1 MAERLDDLAPLLSP
15 VRQAE
20 ISIAQGYLT
29 AWNGTTHENTVQ
41 VNGATLTNLPL
52 VHMGDPDALTAS
64 SVVLLLR
71 VRNTYYLLGKV
82 TYP

>member
-1 MAERLDDLAPLLSP
+1 MAERLDDLASLIAP

-29 AWNGTTHENTVQ
+29 AWNGTTYENTVQ
-41 VNGATLTNLPL
+41 VNGATLTDLPL
-52 VHMGDPDALTAS
+52 VHLGDPAS
-64 SVVLLLR
+64 LAASTVVLLLR

>member
-1 MAERLDDLAPLLSP
+1 MGRLDDLAPLLTR

-29 AWNGTTHENTVQ
+29 AWNGTTFENTVE
-41 VNGATLTNLPL
+41 VNGSTLTDLPL
-52 VHMGDPDALTAS
+52 VHLGDPDALATN